1 LRQRSEQSAKRWSNA
16 QRNLRSGGSPEFKTV
31 TYSQADSA
39 DAPSPFFAAA
49 WEKVPRQAPLPPR
62 ALLNRA
68 ASSRLVPLQP
78 YTPGI
83 ALGML

>member
-1 LRQRSEQSAKRWSNA
+1 M
-16 QRNLRSGGSPEFKTV
+16 

-49 WEKVPRQAPLPPR
+49 WGRLPRQAPLPPR
-62 ALLNRA
+62 ALLSRA

-78 YTPGI
+78 CTPGI